1 VTASDECPANA
12 CTSRNDP
19 PTVLICLAAF
29 VMNVLRPLCDEQP
42 IRPIYAPEIGFEG
55 WECTSSSL
63 GSDGGALGVM
73 DGLLHG
79 AGNVCELTKPT
90 QVRGMNAVL
99 YDAVCDGEGTPFT
112 IRMMLMTTESGILVM
127 IDGNASELRSCK

>member
-1 VTASDECPANA
+1 MNIFVKWVWVCIFLLPSSFANA
-12 CTSRNDP
+12 QTSTPFDG
-19 PTVLICLAAF
+19 L
-29 VMNVLRPLCDEQP
+29 
-42 IRPIYAPEIGFEG
+42 YAPEIGFEG

-99 YDAVCDGEGTPFT
+99 YDAVCDGEELHLPF
-112 IRMMLMTTESGILVM
+112 E
-127 IDGNASELRSCK
+127 